1 MAAPG
6 QIRKRASPTAVLV
19 TALCLYCSLGSAAAD
34 KQPSLEYQVKAAFL
48 LNFTKFIE
56 WPPSAL
62 PPNAPF
68 SICIL
73 GGDPFGGALDRIV
86 EGETVNGRKL
96 AVERIQRQQSHSCQI
111 VFVDRS
117 QKDMSKVLT
126 GFGRGVLT
134 VGEGIDFIRDG
145 GMIAFVIEN
154 RRVRF
159 DVNMPAAANVGLRI
173 SSKLLN
179 VARSVEK

>member
-1 MAAPG
+1 MIARR
-6 QIRKRASPTAVLV
+6 QIRTRASPAAVLFA
-19 TALCLYCSLGSAAAD
+19 ALSLCCSPAAAD

-56 WPPSAL
+56 WPPSSLAS
-62 PPNAPF
+62 NAPF

-73 GGDPFGGALDRIV
+73 GSDPFGGALDRIL

-96 AVERIQRQQSHSCQI
+96 AVERIQARPSHSCQI
-111 VFVDRS
+111 VFMDRTA
-117 QKDMSKVLT
+117 KDSAKLLP
-126 GFGRGVLT
+126 GFGHGVLT
-134 VGEGIDFIRDG
+134 VGEGNDFIRDG
-145 GMIAFVIEN
+145 GIIAFVIEN

-159 DVNMPAAANVGLRI
+159 DVNMPAAANAGLRI